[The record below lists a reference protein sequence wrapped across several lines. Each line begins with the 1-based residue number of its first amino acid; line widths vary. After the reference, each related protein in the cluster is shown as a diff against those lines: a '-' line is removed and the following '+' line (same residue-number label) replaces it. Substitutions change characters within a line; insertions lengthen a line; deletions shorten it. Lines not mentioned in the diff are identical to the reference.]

1 MCSDQIGFFFASRR
15 RHTIGALVTGVQ
27 TWLVRSAL
35 RRGLVAFG
43 PIACSVA
50 GSRDKE
56 ALLPD
61 DDSTS
66 LIGERLRFGS
76 GFTADDHAKVTE
88 RLSALERRLSGYGDK
103 VDLEI
108 SVKVRDTASQRVV
121 LDCQIAGQPRS
132 VATSTLPNLDDA
144 ITEVREDLIRQLN
157 VLKTRSEPRRRT

>member
-1 MCSDQIGFFFASRR
+1 M
-15 RHTIGALVTGVQ
+15 
-27 TWLVRSAL
+27 
-35 RRGLVAFG
+35 
-43 PIACSVA
+43 
-50 GSRDKE
+50 
-56 ALLPD
+56 PD

-108 SVKVRDTASQRVV
+108 SVKERDTASQRVV

>member
-61 DDSTS
+61 DGSTS

-88 RLSALERRLSGYGDK
+88 RLSAPERRPSGYGDT
-103 VDLEI
+103 VDLAI
-108 SVKVRDTASQRVV
+108 SGKEREPPSQRGV
-121 LDCQIAGQPRS
+121 LECQFAGPPRAG
-132 VATSTLPNLDDA
+132 ATSTLPTPPTHTNQG
-144 ITEVREDLIRQLN
+144 REQH
-157 VLKTRSEPRRRT
+157 

>member
-1 MCSDQIGFFFASRR
+1 MQHASSAASAGPEHGLFDPSAAGAHEAGPRR
-15 RHTIGALVTGVQ
+15 RRTH
-27 TWLVRSAL
+27 VRAL

-76 GFTADDHAKVTE
+76 GFTADDPAKVTE
-88 RLSALERRLSGYGDK
+88 RLSALERRD
-103 VDLEI
+103 
-108 SVKVRDTASQRVV
+108 R
-121 LDCQIAGQPRS
+121 
-132 VATSTLPNLDDA
+132 TST
-144 ITEVREDLIRQLN
+144 RQN
-157 VLKTRSEPRRRT
+157 SRH